1 MLWFIV
7 LLFFFPLVGFAGF
20 LLGPVVPRLRRFM
33 PWAVVGGCLAGAG
46 AAGSWLLSGRTWTLL
61 RSWSVPGGSFSLGM
75 DSLSSFFLFLVFLV
89 GAASALTAVD
99 YMEDD
104 EPRSRDSFWFF
115 FGLLI
120 SSMALVTA
128 ARNAVLF
135 LVAWE
140 IMALSS
146 FFLVV
151 HDDEKLSVRRAGWLY
166 LAASHIGAAVLVV
179 FFLLL
184 GRGAHTLDFN
194 AFPGPAAARAGTLF
208 LLALAGFG
216 MKAGLVPLHIWLP
229 EAHSAAPS
237 PVSGLMSG
245 VMIKMGIYGLV
256 RSLGFLGAPPAWWG
270 AALLSVGAVSGV
282 LGVLFALAQ
291 HDLKRLLAYHS
302 VENIGI
308 ITMGIGAGLL
318 GTSLGCP
325 ALAVLGWTGG
335 LLHVLNHAVFKG
347 LLFLSGGA
355 AVRAAGTR
363 EMDRLG
369 GLLKKMPWTGGCF
382 LVGAAAISGLPP
394 LNGFVSEFL
403 IFLGLLG
410 GFSLGGAAGPWL
422 VAAVGSLALIAGL
435 AAACF
440 CKAFGTV
447 FLGAARSDGAAKVSE
462 AGGPT
467 RASLA
472 TLAAICALVG
482 FFPGRVLRA
491 GAGIVRGVVP
501 LPGGSVAAVLE
512 SAEKSLAC
520 VSFVALGLLGGVAVL
535 GGFLL
540 LLRRR
545 RGAVSTVTWDC
556 GYAFPGPRMQYTASS
571 FAQPAMAFFG
581 SLLRLRR
588 SSSAAIGYFPEHASF
603 HTEMPDPFREEV
615 YRPLFVRLKETL
627 FHGRRLQHGVLRF
640 YVLYIVLALA
650 AFLVWAMR

>member
-1 MLWFIV
+1 MLCF
-7 LLFFFPLVGFAGF
+7 LLLLGFFPFIGLAGF
-20 LLGPVVPRLRRFM
+20 LLGPAFPRLRRFM
-33 PWAVVGGCLAGAG
+33 PWAVVAGCVAGAG
-46 AAGSWLLSGRTWTLL
+46 ASGAWILSGRTWALV
-61 RSWSVPGGSFSLGM
+61 RPWSVPGGSFSIGM
-75 DSLSSFFLFLVFLV
+75 DPLSSFFLFLVFLV

-99 YMEDD
+99 YMQDD

-135 LVAWE
+135 LAAWE
-140 IMALSS
+140 VMALSS

-166 LAASHIGAAVLVV
+166 LAASHVGAAFLIA

-184 GRGAHTLDFN
+184 GRGAQTLDFN
-194 AFPGPAAARAGTLF
+194 AFPGPAAAPAGTLF

-256 RSLGFLGAPPAWWG
+256 RSLGFLGAPSAWWG
-270 AALLSVGAVSGV
+270 AALFSAGAVSGV

-325 ALAVLGWTGG
+325 ALAVLGWAGG

-347 LLFLSGGA
+347 LLFLGGGA
-355 AVRAAGTR
+355 AVRAAGSR

-369 GLLKKMPWTGGCF
+369 GLLRKMPWTGGCF

-410 GFSLGGAAGPWL
+410 GFALGGAAGPWL

-440 CKAFGTV
+440 CKAFGIV
-447 FLGAARSDGAAKVSE
+447 FLGSARSNGAANARE
-462 AGGPT
+462 AEIPT

-472 TLAAICALVG
+472 MLAAICALAG
-482 FFPGRVLRA
+482 IFPGQVLRA

-501 LPGGSVAAVLE
+501 LPGETVAAALE
-512 SAEKSLAC
+512 AAGKSLAC
-520 VSFVALGLLGGVAVL
+520 VSFVALGFLGVAAVL
-535 GGFLL
+535 GGVLW

-545 RGAVSTVTWDC
+545 RGAVQTVTWDC
-556 GYAFPGPRMQYTASS
+556 GYAAPTPRMQYTAGS
-571 FAQPAMAFFG
+571 FAGIITGWFDWILKPQRHARLPTEIFPG
-581 SLLRLRR
+581 SAR
-588 SSSAAIGYFPEHASF
+588 FEEHTPETILEQF
-603 HTEMPDPFREEV
+603 
-615 YRPLFVRLKETL
+615 
-627 FHGRRLQHGVLRF
+627 
-640 YVLYIVLALA
+640 
-650 AFLVWAMR
+650 